1 MMHGMGF
8 GMGIFMMLIPLL
20 IFGFGGFALYRL
32 YRGSHRR
39 NVGAHGLETGAIRSS
54 ETAIYR
60 LAASRKGA
68 LTVSDVVVGLGMDA
82 LAAENMLQSMVDYQR
97 VRMEVNDA
105 GKVVYEFPE
114 LLPDIEKGDGDE

>member
-8 GMGIFMMLIPLL
+8 GMGFFMMLVPLFV
-20 IFGFGGFALYRL
+20 FGVGGFTLYRL
-32 YRGSHRR
+32 YQLRHRR
-39 NVGAHGLETGAIRSS
+39 NAGENTINAGTAGST
-54 ETAIYR
+54 ETAVYR

-82 LAAENMLQSMVDYQR
+82 LAAENLLQSMVDYQR
-97 VRMEVNDA
+97 VRMEVSDA

-114 LLPDIEKGDGDE
+114 LLPDSEKGDKDV